1 MAAAATKTYDLEGI
15 AEDIEDVIFDISPME
30 TIALST
36 LKRKKAS
43 NITHQWLI
51 DNLASASTTNA
62 AVEGD
67 DADFS
72 TATAATMTLLGNIC
86 QISTK
91 LVNVSRTA
99 DTVRKYGRAETFAYE
114 LAKKTKELKRDVEA
128 RILSIVGS
136 TIGSSATARLTAGL
150 GAMIGTP
157 TGTGNRVIA
166 GSATSATVPGYASGA
181 WADSVE
187 GTAGALT
194 ALTETHL
201 TDALQA
207 AWTDGGDASLILC
220 GPFQKNKMA
229 TFAGASAYAGFY
241 NPQAKAVQGAIVG
254 AVSVYVS
261 SFGEHKIV
269 LSRYMPAGRVYCID
283 PEYASIAFLDSFK
296 FSKLGKVGD
305 GERGLL
311 TVEYCTV
318 SDNPNAH
325 AQILSLSTS

>member
-1 MAAAATKTYDLEGI
+1 MAAASTKSYDLEGI
-15 AEDIEDVIFDISPME
+15 AEDIEDVVFDISPMD

-51 DNLASASTTNA
+51 DNLASASSTNA

-67 DADFS
+67 DADFT

-91 LVNVSRTA
+91 VVNVSRTA

-128 RILSIVGS
+128 RILSVSGS

-166 GSATSATVPGYASGA
+166 GSATTATVPGYASGA
-181 WADSVE
+181 WANSVE
-187 GTAGALT
+187 GTAAALT

-201 TDALQA
+201 QDALLA
-207 AWTDGGDASLILC
+207 AWTDGGDPSMILC
-220 GPFQKNKMA
+220 GPFQKAKMA
-229 TFAGASAYAGFY
+229 AFAGANKFAGFY
-241 NPQAKAVQGAIVG
+241 NPQAKAVQGAVVAAID
-254 AVSVYVS
+254 VYVS
-261 SFGEHKIV
+261 SYGEHSIR

-296 FSKLGKVGD
+296 FSKLGKTGD
-305 GERGLL
+305 GEAGLL

-318 SDNPNAH
+318 TDNPNAH
-325 AQILSLSTS
+325 AQVLSLTTS

>member
-1 MAAAATKTYDLEGI
+1 
-15 AEDIEDVIFDISPME
+15 
-30 TIALST
+30 
-36 LKRKKAS
+36 
-43 NITHQWLI
+43 
-51 DNLASASTTNA
+51 
-62 AVEGD
+62 
-67 DADFS
+67 
-72 TATAATMTLLGNIC
+72 
-86 QISTK
+86 
-91 LVNVSRTA
+91 
-99 DTVRKYGRAETFAYE
+99 
-114 LAKKTKELKRDVEA
+114 LKRDVEA

-181 WADSVE
+181 WADSVA

-201 TDALQA
+201 TDALEA
-207 AWTDGGDASLILC
+207 AWTDGGDPSIILC

-229 TFAGASAYAGFY
+229 SFAGATSFAGFY
-241 NPQAKAVQGAIVG
+241 NPQAKAVQGAVVG
-254 AVSVYVS
+254 AVDFYVS
-261 SFGEHKIV
+261 SFSGAGGGHKIM

-283 PEYASIAFLDSFK
+283 PEYASVAFLDSFK

-311 TVEYCTV
+311 TVEFCTV
-318 SDNPNAH
+318 ADNPNAH
-325 AQILSLSTS
+325 AQILGLSTS